1 VTVPTPA
8 VLFDRDGT
16 LVVNS
21 RTTSIPRRSSRC
33 LPRSRRRGCCDRKIP
48 MAVVGNQSVVGRGWA
63 SIDDVAAANAR
74 VEIVA
79 GRIGPF
85 FICSHAPDAP
95 GAPAASRSQ
104 DWCLRPR
111 TRSVSTQ
118 PTWSSLRTGSATSR
132 RNAERSV

>member
-79 GRIGPF
+79 GRDRAVL
-85 FICSHAPDAP
+85 HLLA
-95 GAPAASRSQ
+95 
-104 DWCLRPR
+104 RPR
-111 TRSVSTQ
+111 RARRACRKPQ
-118 PTWSSLRTGSATSR
+118 PGLVPQAADALGLDPADMVVIADRLSDFQ
-132 RNAERSV
+132 AER